1 MKYVYLTF
9 LIIVF
14 VLLQDNFTKQSRET
28 ITALSGPSKNVN

>member
-14 VLLQDNFTKQSRET
+14 VLLKDNFTNQSRET
-28 ITALSGPSKNVN
+28 ITPLPGPSKKVN